1 MPPGTV
7 DCVRILL
14 ASPGMAL
21 GGAER
26 VVSSLAHG
34 LLERGHDVAV
44 SGAAGPL
51 DAELPAEV
59 RRLVLRERGRSGLGV
74 VEWTVLEA
82 VFMRAFRPHVVHA
95 HNAKATVIAAAAGRL
110 ARGPRRPPVLAT
122 HHGAAEDDRARAARL
137 LERAADE
144 VVCVSEDLLPAFSGD
159 VRVIHNGVAAPLP
172 AQRGPD
178 TVVAFVGRLVEVKNP
193 ERFLRA
199 AALVDAARGS
209 WSSAT
214 ASCDRRSRRS
224 PPSSASTSRSPARSR
239 TPAQYIADADV
250 MVVSSNSEGQ
260 SIATLEA
267 LAAGTP
273 VVSTPVSGMAGLLGG
288 GAGIVAADFAPETLA
303 AAIAELVGDPA
314 RRTGMGAAGAKLV
327 LERFS
332 ADEMVDAYVRRYR
345 NLAPTITS

>member
-1 MPPGTV
+1 
-7 DCVRILL
+7 
-14 ASPGMAL
+14 MAL

-26 VVSSLAHG
+26 VVCSLAQG

-51 DAELPAEV
+51 DAELPTEV

-74 VEWTVLEA
+74 IEWTTLEA
-82 VFMRAFRPHVVHA
+82 VFIRAFRPHVVHA

-144 VVCVSEDLLPAFSGD
+144 VVSVSEDLLPAFTSD
-159 VRVIHNGVAAPLP
+159 VRVIHNGVAAPPP

-178 TVVAFVGRLVEVKNP
+178 TVVAFVGRLVAVKNP

-199 AALVDAARGS
+199 AALVDGGARFVVVGDGELRPS
-209 WSSAT
+209 LEQLAQELGVDVT
-214 ASCDRRSRRS
+214 FTGAVPDARPLIAS
-224 PPSSASTSRSPARSR
+224 
-239 TPAQYIADADV
+239 ADV

-288 GAGIVAADFAPETLA
+288 GAGVVASDFAPETLA
-303 AAIAELVGDPA
+303 AAITELVGDRA

-327 LERFS
+327 RERFS
-332 ADEMVDAYVRRYR
+332 ADAMLDAYERRYR
-345 NLAPTITS
+345 ALAPTIITS

>member
-1 MPPGTV
+1 
-7 DCVRILL
+7 
-14 ASPGMAL
+14 MAL

-74 VEWTVLEA
+74 VEWTALEA
-82 VFMRAFRPHVVHA
+82 VFIRAFRPHVVHA

-110 ARGPRRPPVLAT
+110 ARGPRRPPLLAT
-122 HHGAAEDDRARAARL
+122 HHGAADNDRALAARL

-144 VVCVSEDLLPAFSGD
+144 VVSVSEDLLPAFTGD

-178 TVVAFVGRLVEVKNP
+178 TLVAFVGRLVEVKNP

-199 AALVDAARGS
+199 AALVNGGARFVVVGDGELRPSLEALATELGVDVTFTGAVGDARPLI
-209 WSSAT
+209 
-214 ASCDRRSRRS
+214 AS
-224 PPSSASTSRSPARSR
+224 
-239 TPAQYIADADV
+239 ADV

-288 GAGIVAADFAPETLA
+288 GAGIVATDFAPETLA
-303 AAIAELVGDPA
+303 AAITELVGDRA

-327 LERFS
+327 RERFS
-332 ADEMVDAYVRRYR
+332 ADAMVDAYERRYR
-345 NLAPTITS
+345 ALAPTIITS

>member
-1 MPPGTV
+1 
-7 DCVRILL
+7 
-14 ASPGMAL
+14 MAL

-26 VVSSLAHG
+26 VVCSLATG
-34 LLERGHDVAV
+34 LCARGHDVAV

-51 DAELPAEV
+51 DAELPPEV
-59 RRLVLRERGRSGLGV
+59 RRLVLAERGRSPLGV
-74 VEWTVLEA
+74 AEWTLLEA
-82 VFMRAFRPHVVHA
+82 VFVRAFRPHIVHA
-95 HNAKATVIAAAAGRL
+95 QNTKATVIAAAAGRL

-122 HHGAAEDDRARAARL
+122 HHGAAVDDRARAARL

-159 VRVIHNGVAAPLP
+159 VRVIHNGVAPP
-172 AQRGPD
+172 VRAQRGPD

-199 AALVDAARGS
+199 AALVDGARFMVVGDGELRPSLEALAAELGVDVTFTG
-209 WSSAT
+209 AVP
-214 ASCDRRSRRS
+214 D
-224 PPSSASTSRSPARSR
+224 ARALI
-239 TPAQYIADADV
+239 AQADV

-273 VVSTPVSGMAGLLGG
+273 VVSTPVSGMAGLLGD
-288 GAGIVAADFAPETLA
+288 GAGIVVGDFTPEALA

-332 ADEMVDAYVRRYR
+332 ADDMVDRYERRYR
-345 NLAPTITS
+345 ALTPTITS

>member
-1 MPPGTV
+1 
-7 DCVRILL
+7 
-14 ASPGMAL
+14 MAL

-26 VVSSLAHG
+26 VVCSLAQG

-51 DAELPAEV
+51 DAELPAEA

-74 VEWTVLEA
+74 IEWTALEA
-82 VFMRAFRPHVVHA
+82 VFIRAFRPHVVHA

-110 ARGPRRPPVLAT
+110 ARGPRRPPLLAT

-144 VVCVSEDLLPAFSGD
+144 VVSVSEDLLPVFTGD
-159 VRVIHNGVAAPLP
+159 VRVIHNGVAAPAP

-178 TVVAFVGRLVEVKNP
+178 TVVAFVGRLVAVKNP

-199 AALVDAARGS
+199 AKLVRGAKFMIVGDGELRPSLEGLARELGVDVTFTGAVPDA
-209 WSSAT
+209 
-214 ASCDRRSRRS
+214 RR
-224 PPSSASTSRSPARSR
+224 
-239 TPAQYIADADV
+239 YIANADV
-250 MVVSSNSEGQ
+250 MVVSSDSEGQ

-288 GAGIVAADFAPETLA
+288 GAGVVASDFAPETLA
-303 AAIAELVGDPA
+303 AAITELVGDRA

-327 LERFS
+327 RERFS
-332 ADEMVDAYVRRYR
+332 ADAMVDAYERRYR
-345 NLAPTITS
+345 ALAPTIITS

>member
-1 MPPGTV
+1 
-7 DCVRILL
+7 
-14 ASPGMAL
+14 MAL

-74 VEWTVLEA
+74 VEWTALEA

-144 VVCVSEDLLPAFSGD
+144 VVSVSEDLLPAFSGA
-159 VRVIHNGVAAPLP
+159 GVVTTSPSRRTSSTMTTQSAPSGSTPPVSIRAAVPGSILP
-172 AQRGPD
+172 A
-178 TVVAFVGRLVEVKNP
+178 N
-193 ERFLRA
+193 
-199 AALVDAARGS
+199 
-209 WSSAT
+209 
-214 ASCDRRSRRS
+214 
-224 PPSSASTSRSPARSR
+224 
-239 TPAQYIADADV
+239 
-250 MVVSSNSEGQ
+250 
-260 SIATLEA
+260 
-267 LAAGTP
+267 
-273 VVSTPVSGMAGLLGG
+273 GLP
-288 GAGIVAADFAPETLA
+288 AADSPTTRNGL
-303 AAIAELVGDPA
+303 PA
-314 RRTGMGAAGAKLV
+314 
-327 LERFS
+327 S
-332 ADEMVDAYVRRYR
+332 ADRTA
-345 NLAPTITS
+345 